1 MTEQTSVSTPQVAED
16 VLLARAYLSRVAE
29 PPAVALAGLVAEVG
43 PVEAAQR
50 VQDGWVSEAVAGETG
65 ARRVVQRA
73 AADLDAAAA
82 AGARLITPEHA
93 EWPQWPFAAFSLTG
107 QRELAPP
114 LALWVRGPG
123 LLAGLCEQAVA
134 VVGARAATSYGAHVA
149 GDFSAGLADRGF
161 TVVSGAAIGIDGAAH
176 RGALAVEGPTVAV
189 LACGVDR
196 AYPASHQMLLE
207 RIAMS
212 GLVVS
217 EYPPGSVPGR
227 HRFLVRN
234 RLIAGMAAGTVV
246 VEAGLRSGAQR
257 TAADASA
264 LGRLVMAVPGPV
276 TSGLSAGCHRLVREG
291 AILVTRTE
299 EVLEVVGRLGLD
311 LADPLGSSVA
321 RPTDGLDPV
330 AAVVHDALPARA
342 HRDTRWLAM
351 EAGVPIGAV
360 RVALVDL
367 ERRGLVE
374 HCDGRWRRPRGE
386 QL

>member
-1 MTEQTSVSTPQVAED
+1 MTEQMSASTPQVTED

-29 PPAVALAGLVAEVG
+29 PPAVALAGLVAEAG

-50 VQDGWVSEAVAGETG
+50 VQDGRVSEAVAGETG
-65 ARRVVQRA
+65 ARRVVRRS

-123 LLAGLCEQAVA
+123 LLAELCEQAVA

-196 AYPASHQMLLE
+196 AYPAAHQMLLE
-207 RIAMS
+207 RIATS

-246 VEAGLRSGAQR
+246 VEAGVRSGAQR

-291 AILVTRTE
+291 ALLVTRTE
-299 EVLEVVGRLGLD
+299 EVLEAVGRLGLD

-351 EAGVPIGAV
+351 EAGVPIGTV

-386 QL
+386 QP